1 MKNDFSIKFL
11 NKYYQI
17 LIMKMEKDSEENN
30 YEKLRLALE
39 AMNKKNTEL
48 KKQKAKLFKN
58 VKQLIK
64 ENKAIK
70 EKEKKNQM
78 ENEKLFKEQKEKEQN
93 QEERLSTLQLE
104 FK

>member
-1 MKNDFSIKFL
+1 
-11 NKYYQI
+11 
-17 LIMKMEKDSEENN
+17 
-30 YEKLRLALE
+30 
-39 AMNKKNTEL
+39 
-48 KKQKAKLFKN
+48 
-58 VKQLIK
+58 LIK